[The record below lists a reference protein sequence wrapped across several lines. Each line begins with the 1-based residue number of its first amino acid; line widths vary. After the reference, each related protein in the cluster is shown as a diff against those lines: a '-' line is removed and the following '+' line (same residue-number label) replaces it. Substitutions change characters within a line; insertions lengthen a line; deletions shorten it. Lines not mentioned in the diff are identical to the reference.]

1 MDVLARIS
9 TYRIQVL
16 RHDSDAEISDA
27 CMGDVVDNIYKY
39 VHLLGMNTTAGQYW
53 GQQRTPLRSP

>member
-39 VHLLGMNTTAGQYW
+39 VHLLGVNNTVSRYPG
-53 GQQRTPLRSP
+53 